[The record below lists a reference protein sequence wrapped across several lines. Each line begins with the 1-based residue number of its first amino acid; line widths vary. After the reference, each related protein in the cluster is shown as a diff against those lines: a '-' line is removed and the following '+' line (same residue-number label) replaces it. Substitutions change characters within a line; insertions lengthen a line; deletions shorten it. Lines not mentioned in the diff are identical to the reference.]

1 MDLKFNLT
9 NFAIISVMIVILTMI
24 FAGILEGLKM
34 LEGKGLMGGSSS
46 TSAPSAPVQT
56 AA

>member
-34 LEGKGLMGGSSS
+34 LEGKGMMGNASPS
-46 TSAPSAPVQT
+46 SAPVQT